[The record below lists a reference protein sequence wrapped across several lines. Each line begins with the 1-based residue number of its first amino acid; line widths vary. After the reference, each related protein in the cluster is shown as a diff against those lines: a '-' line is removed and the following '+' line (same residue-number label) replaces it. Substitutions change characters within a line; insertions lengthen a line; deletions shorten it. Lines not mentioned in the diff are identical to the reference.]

1 MHQPGH
7 EPLQQLALAEHEHG
21 LVADAR
27 GDVVGALD
35 RLAHPDQP
43 DEQERAAREQAA
55 RDREGGGERDRAGG
69 DRYWALAFRSSAEIA
84 GTISCRSP
92 ITA

>member
-1 MHQPGH
+1 MHQPRH
-7 EPLQQLALAEHEHG
+7 ELLQQLALAEDEHG
-21 LVADAR
+21 LLADAR
-27 GDVVGALD
+27 ADVVEALD
-35 RLAHPDQP
+35 RLAHPNQP
-43 DEQERAAREQAA
+43 DEQQRTAREQPA